1 MRLNSFVT
9 GVEHQPLSAFGD
21 PLPLQFSGEFL
32 EWAVVF
38 FVIAIIAAVLGA
50 RGVAGVTMTVAK
62 WFVIIFLVLAVV
74 SILL

>member
-1 MRLNSFVT
+1 MNRNSFLT
-9 GVEHQPLSAFGD
+9 AIEHHVASAGID
-21 PLPLQFSGEFL
+21 PIALQFSGEFL
-32 EWAVVF
+32 QWAVVF

-62 WFVIIFLVLAVV
+62 WLVIIFIALAVI

>member
-1 MRLNSFVT
+1 MGVFVGTTVSGSIT
-9 GVEHQPLSAFGD
+9 GELLV
-21 PLPLQFSGEFL
+21 PLQMTGAFL

-38 FVIAIIAAVLGA
+38 FILAIIAAVLGA

-62 WFVIIFLVLAVV
+62 WFVIIFIVLALI